1 MLSSQ
6 SALAQAKTVA
16 EARAQSYPPLPDNV
30 ERRPVTIWSDGTKMA
45 GDLYL
50 PKDRKPAD
58 KLPAVVFISGTG
70 GTKKG
75 SPARM
80 APMLV
85 NSGYVFLAF
94 DYRGWGESDS
104 RLMMLEPMPEPDEKG
119 EVSVKARAIRWQM
132 DFADQCADIR
142 AAISFV
148 EGEPAVDASRIGV
161 IGTSYGGGLATW
173 IAANDPR
180 VKCAVAQVPGMG
192 GKNTAAERRAY
203 DLLTRQARGETET
216 VPYENGAPRGK
227 MASYAHMRYNIAKGI
242 GFNPIE
248 AAEKITAPMLI
259 IDAGKEELMDI
270 NQNGKS
276 VADILR
282 AKGTP
287 VDYHVIPGIG
297 HYGVYNEKF
306 KETTELEV
314 AWLDKILKTPAAGG
328 TAKRP
333 DSNISLAALQGDLE
347 TVKKLLAA
355 GADVNAMSAG
365 EQGSTALHI
374 ASFFSHPEIVAVLLE
389 KGANVNAAD
398 NKGGLPLDPAA
409 PPWSPELEGIY
420 KYVGGLLGI
429 EIDIARVKQTRGQV
443 ADLLRKAGGRTR
455 SEKET

>member
-1 MLSSQ
+1 MRTPRTILLILLTAMLSSQ

-192 GKNTAAERRAY
+192 GKNTGGTPGLRLTDKASARR
-203 DLLTRQARGETET
+203 D
-216 VPYENGAPRGK
+216 GAGALRK
-227 MASYAHMRYNIAKGI
+227 WRAWR
-242 GFNPIE
+242 
-248 AAEKITAPMLI
+248 
-259 IDAGKEELMDI
+259 
-270 NQNGKS
+270 QNGE
-276 VADILR
+276 LR
-282 AKGTP
+282 T
-287 VDYHVIPGIG
+287 H
-297 HYGVYNEKF
+297 
-306 KETTELEV
+306 
-314 AWLDKILKTPAAGG
+314 
-328 TAKRP
+328 
-333 DSNISLAALQGDLE
+333 AL
-347 TVKKLLAA
+347 
-355 GADVNAMSAG
+355 
-365 EQGSTALHI
+365 
-374 ASFFSHPEIVAVLLE
+374 
-389 KGANVNAAD
+389 
-398 NKGGLPLDPAA
+398 
-409 PPWSPELEGIY
+409 
-420 KYVGGLLGI
+420 
-429 EIDIARVKQTRGQV
+429 
-443 ADLLRKAGGRTR
+443 
-455 SEKET
+455 